1 MILRDSKNTE
11 STDSKNSQVVGIC
24 GDCENGNPS
33 GRSILDEKSGFF
45 RSASLHITVSRNK
58 ARRGSLL
65 DINDQSQTEVI
76 HDLSLKDKPFTQKP
90 TPMQRCDW
98 IYQGYNTADKD
109 TQKLYQDY
117 HDFEWGIPQYD
128 EKRLFEQLVLEGMQA
143 GLSWITILK
152 KREAFREAFDDFD
165 PAKVAGYDEAKIE
178 ELMTNAK
185 IIRNRAKI
193 ESAINNAKR
202 FLEVQEEFGSFDRF
216 IWSYVGG
223 KPIVN
228 AFKNLA
234 QIPTRTPLSDKIAKD
249 LKKRGFS
256 FVGSVGMYAYMQSI
270 GLVCDHLVSCTFHS
284 NNTQRNT
291 SKKDERITQ
300 NSAKTPYIL
309 ETNRLKLREYTLEDL
324 PALHTI
330 LSDKE
335 TMYAW
340 GHGFS
345 IDESKEWLEKQLR
358 GYKESGF
365 GIWAII
371 NKASGTIIGNAGLD
385 RASINL
391 TNQKSI
397 AKQEVVE
404 IGYIVA
410 KRFWG
415 QGLGTEAARAVQ
427 EYAFKVLGLERVY
440 CLIKEDNFA
449 SMRVARKLGGRII
462 GENIKN
468 YKGKDLMHY
477 IFECKATEFIE
488 NRESINNAHLMYK
501 PYKIPQTRQDR
512 SR

>member
-1 MILRDSKNTE
+1 MKDIEFRQDSEIRDSKTMQEQDFENR
-11 STDSKNSQVVGIC
+11 DSK
-24 GDCENGNPS
+24 
-33 GRSILDEKSGFF
+33 SIQKS
-45 RSASLHITVSRNK
+45 T
-58 ARRGSLL
+58 
-65 DINDQSQTEVI
+65 
-76 HDLSLKDKPFTQKP
+76 
-90 TPMQRCDW
+90 M
-98 IYQGYNTADKD
+98 
-109 TQKLYQDY
+109 
-117 HDFEWGIPQYD
+117 
-128 EKRLFEQLVLEGMQA
+128 
-143 GLSWITILK
+143 
-152 KREAFREAFDDFD
+152 
-165 PAKVAGYDEAKIE
+165 
-178 ELMTNAK
+178 
-185 IIRNRAKI
+185 
-193 ESAINNAKR
+193 
-202 FLEVQEEFGSFDRF
+202 
-216 IWSYVGG
+216 
-223 KPIVN
+223 
-228 AFKNLA
+228 
-234 QIPTRTPLSDKIAKD
+234 
-249 LKKRGFS
+249 
-256 FVGSVGMYAYMQSI
+256 
-270 GLVCDHLVSCTFHS
+270 
-284 NNTQRNT
+284 
-291 SKKDERITQ
+291 
-300 NSAKTPYIL
+300 IL
-309 ETNRLKLREYTLEDL
+309 ETKRLYVRKYTLEDL

-345 IDESKEWLEKQLR
+345 IDESKEWLEKQLKS
-358 GYKESGF
+358 YKENGF

-427 EYAFKVLGLERVY
+427 EYAFKVLDLERVY

-468 YKGKDLMHY
+468 YKGKDLVHY
-477 IFECKATEFIE
+477 IFECKATEFVE

-501 PYKIPQTRQDR
+501 PYKIPQTKQDR